1 MYEAP
6 PPEPVSSHKTCM
18 VVAVELMALAVPCLW
33 WVFVLYAGVGG
44 NLVTNALGLPNH
56 PFWIKVVSSLAVA
69 LAGTLPMLGVFRWL
83 RRRRHGL

>member
-6 PPEPVSSHKTCM
+6 PPEPTSNNKTCLI
-18 VVAVELMALAVPCLW
+18 VFVELMLVTLPCMW

-44 NLVTNALGLPNH
+44 NLVTNALGLPND

-69 LAGTLPMLGVFRWL
+69 AAGSLPMLGLIMGW
-83 RRRRHGL
+83 RRRRR

>member
-6 PPEPVSSHKTCM
+6 PPEPASSQKACL
-18 VVAVELMALAVPCLW
+18 VVLVELMLVTVPCLW

-44 NLVTNALGLPNH
+44 NLVTMMLGLPNH

-69 LAGTLPMLGVFRWL
+69 LAGTLPMLGLFRWL
-83 RRRRHGL
+83 RRQRR